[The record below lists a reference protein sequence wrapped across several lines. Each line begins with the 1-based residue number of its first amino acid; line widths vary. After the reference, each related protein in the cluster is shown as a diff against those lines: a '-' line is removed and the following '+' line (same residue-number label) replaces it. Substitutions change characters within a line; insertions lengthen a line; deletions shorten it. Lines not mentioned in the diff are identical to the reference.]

1 VSNTSERDKMAD
13 QQEALTAAMPQ
24 AEEAVAAGAAAIEA
38 EPDPAKRKPAATRA
52 IKRAVP
58 RLSEEE
64 AEMIASALIARADE
78 FADAVADRFEAR
90 GAFEAQPEPVTPPT
104 SVAEPNA
111 TGAPQPT
118 AAGQPVP
125 EPPRKKTWAERFRG
139 A

>member
-1 VSNTSERDKMAD
+1 MAD
-13 QQEALTAAMPQ
+13 QQEALAAAMPE
-24 AEEAVAAGAAAIEA
+24 AEAATAAGVAAIQA

-52 IKRAVP
+52 IRKEAP
-58 RLSEEE
+58 SLSEKD
-64 AEMIASALIARADE
+64 AQMIADMLIANADQ

-90 GAFEAQPEPVTPPT
+90 GAFEAAPEPVTPPT

-118 AAGQPVP
+118 AVGQPVP
-125 EPPRKKTWAERFRG
+125 EPPRKKSFAERFRG

>member
-1 VSNTSERDKMAD
+1 
-13 QQEALTAAMPQ
+13 MPQ

-38 EPDPAKRKPAATRA
+38 EPDPGKRKPAATRA
-52 IKRAVP
+52 IRKAVP
-58 RLSEEE
+58 GLSEQD
-64 AEMIASALIARADE
+64 AEMIADALIARADV

-90 GAFEAQPEPVTPPT
+90 GAFDMQPEPVTPPT

-118 AAGQPVP
+118 AMGQPVP
-125 EPPRKKTWAERFRG
+125 EPPRKKTFAERFRG

>member
-1 VSNTSERDKMAD
+1 MTTE
-13 QQEALTAAMPQ
+13 QEGLAAAQPQ
-24 AEEAVAAGAAAIEA
+24 AEAAVAAGAAAIEA

-52 IKRAVP
+52 IRKAVP
-58 RLSEEE
+58 GLSEQD
-64 AEMIASALIARADE
+64 ADMIAAALVSRADDL
-78 FADAVADRFEAR
+78 ADAMADRFEAR
-90 GAFEAQPEPVTPPT
+90 GAFDAQPEPVTPPT

-125 EPPRKKTWAERFRG
+125 EPPRKKTFAERFRG

>member
-1 VSNTSERDKMAD
+1 MAD
-13 QQEALTAAMPQ
+13 TPTQEGLAAAMPQ

-38 EPDPAKRKPAATRA
+38 EPDPSKRRPAATKA
-52 IKRAVP
+52 IRKAVP
-58 RLSEEE
+58 SLSEEE
-64 AEMIASALIARADE
+64 ANMIAGALIARADE
-78 FADAVADRFEAR
+78 FADAIADRFETR
-90 GAFEAQPEPVTPPT
+90 GAFDAQPEPVTPPT

-118 AAGQPVP
+118 AAAQPVP